1 MGQTIVLD
9 GHNQVL
15 RVMGDLVSFIR
26 QRGYEPGER
35 LPSERALTE
44 RFSVGRGI
52 IREALTVLEAARYLE
67 RRRSSGIYL
76 SGDPDRVSLE
86 TLLLYSKLNI
96 SLGRRTIIECM
107 EVRKILELH
116 VIQLACERRTEADL
130 STLKLILNR
139 SQATIDTEKSIASLD
154 YEFHMAIFH
163 AAQNDVLVRVV
174 TPFYLMSQQR
184 RDDYF
189 SDTKRCAGSH
199 DQHVAIVKAID
210 DRDIAKAIDLMNAH
224 IGQVESH
231 YLTSL
236 PVEER
241 RDVS

>member
-52 IREALTVLEAARYLE
+52 IREALTFLEASRYLE
-67 RRRSSGIYL
+67 RRRNSGIYL
-76 SGDPDRVSLE
+76 SGDSDQVSLE
-86 TLLLYSKLNI
+86 ALVLYSKLNI
-96 SLGRRTIIECM
+96 PLDRRTIMECM

-116 VIQLACERRTEADL
+116 VIQLACERRTEAEL
-130 STLKLILNR
+130 SVLRLILNR
-139 SQATIDTEKSIASLD
+139 SQAAIDAGQSIASLD

-163 AAQNDVLVRVV
+163 AAQNEILVRVV
-174 TPFYLMSQQR
+174 TPFYLMSRAVQ
-184 RDDYF
+184 F
-189 SDTKRCAGSH
+189 
-199 DQHVAIVKAID
+199 
-210 DRDIAKAIDLMNAH
+210 
-224 IGQVESH
+224 
-231 YLTSL
+231 SL
-236 PVEER
+236 PAVHHNGYE
-241 RDVS
+241 